1 MPSFIGARGARRWG
15 EDRDGGDGEEGMKS
29 RRNLDTE
36 ELSLESGGIEGRAG
50 TLYERAH
57 VQLLAAVA

>member
-1 MPSFIGARGARRWG
+1 M
-15 EDRDGGDGEEGMKS
+15 GGDGEEGMKG

-36 ELSLESGGIEGRAG
+36 ELSLESGGIEGRTG